1 MIISEQWLRT
11 WVNPPLTTE
20 QLAHQLTMAGLEV
33 DAIQPVAGVFS
44 GVIVAEIIEA
54 EQHPDADKLRV
65 CKVATGGDTV
75 QIVCG
80 APNARVGLKAP
91 LAQIG
96 AVLPGDFKI
105 KKAKLRGV
113 ESQGMLCAQAELGIS
128 DENAGLMELP
138 ADAPV
143 GTDLRDYLGLD
154 DVAIEIGLTPN
165 RADCLSIQ
173 GVARDVAALNNLPLA
188 ERPPAEVTPTIDDTF
203 PVTLQAPDHCP
214 RYFGRVIKG
223 VDLTRPTPL
232 WMSERLRRA
241 GLRCI
246 DPVVDVTNYVMLEL
260 GQPLHAFDLDTL
272 AGGIVVRESVADE
285 TITLLDGS
293 KQALTPGSLLIADHQ
308 RPLALAGIMGGENSG
323 VSASTQH
330 VFLESA
336 FFAPMQIAGRARRY
350 GLHTDASHRYE
361 RGVDWQLQR
370 RAAERATEVLLDIVG
385 GEPGPLAETLAEQHL
400 PQPVSLA
407 LRGERIERVL
417 GIGFDAASVERILT
431 GLGFQ
436 VEAKA
441 ETPNQWRC
449 QAPSWRFDMA
459 QEVDLIEELA
469 RVRGFDQLPASTVL
483 APLVLPE
490 QSEDVRSLAGLRRQL
505 VARGFYE
512 AITFS
517 FVAPKLQALFD
528 PTVTP
533 VALRNPISAE
543 LAVMR
548 TSLMPSLLHVISH
561 NLKRQMPRVR
571 AFETGMRFLPGDS
584 IHQEPMVAL
593 AMTGTRDAENWTGE
607 ATAAVDFFDMK
618 GEVEQLMAGTGAQL
632 EFRPATRAGLHDGQT
647 ADIVV
652 NGEPVGVL
660 GAVHPIVAKQ
670 LDLPKNTYVA
680 ELLQSAV
687 VGATLPAY
695 EDISRFPETRRDIAL
710 LLAQDTPASAVLS
723 TIRVSAGDWLKSL
736 TVFDVYAGQGIADGK
751 KSLALGLTF
760 RDPSRT
766 LDDSEISGVMAQV
779 IDSLKEKLDAELR
792 S

>member
-11 WVNPPLTTE
+11 WVNPPLDTQ

-33 DAIQPVAGVFS
+33 DAVEPVAGAFH

-65 CKVATGGDTV
+65 CKVATGGDV
-75 QIVCG
+75 AQIVCG

-143 GTDLRDYLGLD
+143 GTDLREYLGLD

-165 RADCLSIQ
+165 RADCLSIC
-173 GVARDVAALNNLPLA
+173 GIARDLAVLNDMPLLEQSESMVSA
-188 ERPPAEVTPTIDDTF
+188 TIDDTF
-203 PVTLQAPDHCP
+203 PVAIEAPDHCP
-214 RYFGRVIKG
+214 RYVGRVIRG
-223 VDLTRPTPL
+223 VDLSRPTPL
-232 WMSERLRRA
+232 WMAERLRRA
-241 GLRCI
+241 GLRSI

-272 AGGIVVRESVADE
+272 VGGIVVRESLPDE

-293 KQALTPGSLLIADHQ
+293 EQALTPGSLLIADHE
-308 RPLALAGIMGGENSG
+308 RPLALAGIMGGDMSG
-323 VSASTQH
+323 VSAGTQN

-336 FFAPMQIAGRARRY
+336 FFSPTPIAGRARRY

-370 RAAERATEVLLDIVG
+370 RAAERATQLLLDIVG
-385 GEPGPLAETLAEQHL
+385 GEPGPLVETKSEQYL
-400 PQPVSLA
+400 PQPVSLV

-417 GIGFDAASVERILT
+417 GVGLEASMVERILT
-431 GLGFQ
+431 GLGFE
-436 VEAKA
+436 VKA
-441 ETPNQWRC
+441 EEPYRWLCT
-449 QAPSWRFDMA
+449 APSWRFDME

-469 RVRGFDQLPASTVL
+469 RVWGYNQLPASTVL

-490 QSEDVRSLAGLRRQL
+490 QSEDRRSLAALRRQL

-528 PTVTP
+528 PDTAP

-548 TSLMPSLLHVISH
+548 TSLIPGLLNVISH

-571 AFETGMRFLPGDS
+571 VFETGMRFLTGDS
-584 IHQEPMVAL
+584 THQEPMIAM

-607 ATAAVDFFDMK
+607 VTGVDFFDMK
-618 GEVEQLMAGTGAQL
+618 GEVEQLMLGVGAEL
-632 EFRPATRAGLHDGQT
+632 EFRPSTRAGLHDGQT
-647 ADIVV
+647 ADIVLHGRV
-652 NGEPVGVL
+652 VGVM
-660 GAVHPIVAKQ
+660 GAVHPSAAKQ

-680 ELLQSAV
+680 ELMQSAV
-687 VGATLPAY
+687 ISATLPAFD
-695 EDISRFPETRRDIAL
+695 DISRFPETRRDIAL
-710 LLAQDTPASAVLS
+710 LLAQDTPASLVLS
-723 TIRVSAGDWLKSL
+723 TIRGQAGEWLKNL
-736 TVFDVYAGQGIADGK
+736 TVFDVYAGQGIPEGK

-766 LDDSEISGVMAQV
+766 LDDAEISSFMTQV
-779 IDSLKEKLDAELR
+779 IDSLEEKLGAELR

>member
-11 WVNPPLTTE
+11 WVNPPLDTQ

-33 DAIQPVAGVFS
+33 DAVEPVAGAFH

-65 CKVATGGDTV
+65 CKVATGGDV
-75 QIVCG
+75 AQIVCG

-128 DENAGLMELP
+128 DENTGLMELP

-143 GTDLRDYLGLD
+143 GTDLREYLGLD

-165 RADCLSIQ
+165 RADCLSIC
-173 GVARDVAALNNLPLA
+173 GIARDVAVLNDLPLLEQPESMVSA
-188 ERPPAEVTPTIDDTF
+188 TIDDTF
-203 PVTLQAPDHCP
+203 PVAIEAPDHCP
-214 RYFGRVIKG
+214 RYLGRVIRG
-223 VDLTRPTPL
+223 VDLSRPTPL
-232 WMSERLRRA
+232 WMAERLRRA
-241 GLRCI
+241 GLRSI

-272 AGGIVVRESVADE
+272 VGGIVVRESLPDE

-293 KQALTPGSLLIADHQ
+293 EQALAPGSLLIADHE
-308 RPLALAGIMGGENSG
+308 RPLALAGIMGGDMSG
-323 VSASTQH
+323 VSAGTQN

-336 FFAPMQIAGRARRY
+336 FFSPTPIAGRARRY

-370 RAAERATEVLLDIVG
+370 HAAERATQLLLDIVG
-385 GEPGPLAETLAEQHL
+385 GEPGPLVETKSEQHL
-400 PQPVSLA
+400 PQPVSLV

-417 GIGFDAASVERILT
+417 GVGLEASMVERILT
-431 GLGFQ
+431 GLGFE
-436 VEAKA
+436 VKA
-441 ETPNQWRC
+441 EEPRQWLC
-449 QAPSWRFDMA
+449 TAPSWRFDMV

-469 RVRGFDQLPASTVL
+469 RVWGYNQLPASTVL

-490 QSEDVRSLAGLRRQL
+490 QSEDQRSLAALRRQL

-528 PTVTP
+528 PDTAP

-548 TSLMPSLLHVISH
+548 TSLIPGLLSVISH

-571 AFETGMRFLPGDS
+571 VFETGMRFLPGDS
-584 IHQEPMVAL
+584 THQEPMIAM

-607 ATAAVDFFDMK
+607 VTAVDFFDMK
-618 GEVEQLMAGTGAQL
+618 GEVEQLMLGVGAEL
-632 EFRPATRAGLHDGQT
+632 EFRPSTRAGLHDGQT
-647 ADIVV
+647 ADIVLHGRV
-652 NGEPVGVL
+652 VGVM
-660 GAVHPIVAKQ
+660 GAVHPSAAKQ

-680 ELLQSAV
+680 ELMQSAV
-687 VGATLPAY
+687 ISATLPAFD
-695 EDISRFPETRRDIAL
+695 DISRFPETRRDIAV
-710 LLAQDTPASAVLS
+710 LLAQDTPASLVLS
-723 TIRVSAGDWLKSL
+723 TIRGQAGEWLKNL
-736 TVFDVYAGQGIADGK
+736 TIFDVYAGQGIPEGK

-766 LDDSEISGVMAQV
+766 LDDAEISSLMTQV
-779 IDSLKEKLDAELR
+779 IDSLEEKLGAELR